1 MTEADTLGIFQCE
14 SPGIRKLMKKLKI
27 EKFEDITAL
36 LALYRPGPLQS
47 GMVEDFIAAKNAEA
61 KIKYPDESL
70 KEILEETYG
79 VILYQEQVMKIA
91 SEMAKYSLG
100 EADQLRRAIGKKIPA
115 IIEENREK
123 FVKKAQENNVSREK
137 ADRIYNLIDK
147 FGGYGFNKSHSAA
160 YALIVYWTAY
170 FKANYPL
177 EFFAAIMT
185 TEMYNIERL
194 SLFINEARGKGI
206 EILVP
211 DVNLSDYD
219 FKVEESGIRF
229 GLVAI
234 KGVGGNFVREIMEER
249 ESGIFVSYEDFVY
262 RMKQRGLNK
271 KQLESLILSGS
282 LDNLD
287 GNRKEKTESI
297 NKVMEWSQKK
307 YESEEDL
314 QMILFGGKSK
324 KIGDFQMDKTEE
336 YSQSI
341 LLKNE
346 REYLGIYVS
355 SHPLDEKKDYFEMI
369 EHTKISETE
378 VRNKSGKFDK
388 IRIMGVIKNLN
399 KIVTKLSGE
408 PMAKFELEDATGAM
422 EVICF
427 PKDFIKFGYKII
439 EDAVVMIEGHVRSE
453 GNKLSLVAG
462 MINGL
467 DDLEENKFLNLYI
480 LIDDESKEKVSELKK
495 IILKNKG
502 NNQIFLAMNT
512 GESKKEV
519 IKLGSKYDVSLSKKI
534 MTELI
539 KLVGTKKIKIR

>member
-1 MTEADTLGIFQCE
+1 
-14 SPGIRKLMKKLKI
+14 
-27 EKFEDITAL
+27 
-36 LALYRPGPLQS
+36 
-47 GMVEDFIAAKNAEA
+47 
-61 KIKYPDESL
+61 
-70 KEILEETYG
+70 
-79 VILYQEQVMKIA
+79 MKIA